1 MSTYAQ
7 SQAAFAVWE
16 NPQRTRKARLGQ
28 RRPNGVNVL
37 RTAVARWRP
46 CIGALLC
53 ALALAGCTVGP
64 NFVKPKSGLDAAIL
78 SPRQNRP
85 GTIPTSD
92 TKVPTQWW
100 SLFHD
105 RVLTSLEQ
113 QAQADNLGLQM
124 AFERIEQSRAI
135 LGITS
140 SQLLPSVA
148 AGASYARSAL
158 SKNGKF
164 AALGA
169 PTHPTNFWQL
179 GFDFSWEIDLWGR
192 ARRAREGASAAL
204 EATEYDREAVRVSL
218 AAEVAS
224 TYLKLR
230 GTQAQLGIAQQN
242 LGIAQHI
249 LDLVQS
255 RVRNG
260 VATDFESASARAQ
273 LAEGEASIPELIQQR
288 NRLMNALA
296 LLLSEKPRALD
307 ARLTS
312 AMPLPS
318 LPTTVP
324 VGVPS
329 ELARRRPDIQ
339 RAEARLHAATAA
351 IGVATA
357 DFYPRIGLKAQ
368 VGVEAFESEDLFDW
382 DSHFF
387 SVGPTV
393 YLPIFQGGRLKR
405 RLELTE
411 ARQKEA
417 ALAYRQTVLQAWHE
431 VDNALDACSAQQSRH
446 QELQVAYQQNE
457 LALQS
462 ARRGYQQG
470 VADYLQVLSAQR
482 RLLASQTTLNA
493 SATDTALT
501 VVELYKSLG
510 GGWNPDA
517 FDAVSQSSKTV
528 TEQDSPA
535 HSSPIPS
542 PPDSSSQAHP

>member
-1 MSTYAQ
+1 M
-7 SQAAFAVWE
+7 
-16 NPQRTRKARLGQ
+16 
-28 RRPNGVNVL
+28 
-37 RTAVARWRP
+37 
-46 CIGALLC
+46 
-53 ALALAGCTVGP
+53 ALAGCTVGP
-64 NFVKPKSGLDAAIL
+64 DFVKPKSGLDAAIL
-78 SPRQNRP
+78 SPRQDQP
-85 GTIPTSD
+85 GNLPTSGA
-92 TKVPTQWW
+92 KVPTRWW

-105 RVLTSLEQ
+105 PVLTELEQ
-113 QAQADNLGLQM
+113 QAQTDNLGLQM

-140 SQLLPSVA
+140 AQLLPTVG
-148 AGASYARSAL
+148 AGADYSRSAL

-179 GFDFSWEIDLWGR
+179 GLDFSWEIDLWGR

-204 EATEYDREAVRVSL
+204 EATEYDREAVRVAL
-218 AAEVAS
+218 AAQVAS

-242 LGIAQHI
+242 LEIAEH
-249 LDLVQS
+249 LLGLVRN

-260 VATDFESASARAQ
+260 VATDFELASARAQ
-273 LAEGEASIPELIQQR
+273 LAEVRASIPELVQQR

-307 ARLTS
+307 ARLTH

-318 LPTTVP
+318 LPTSVP

-329 ELARRRPDIQ
+329 ELAHRRPDIQ

-368 VGVEAFESEDLFDW
+368 VGVEAFDSGDLFDW
-382 DSHFF
+382 DSRLF

-431 VDNALDACSAQQSRH
+431 VDDALDACSAQKRRH
-446 QELQVAYQQNE
+446 QELQVAYRQNE

-482 RLLASQTTLNA
+482 RLLASQTMLNG
-493 SATDTALT
+493 SATNTALT

-510 GGWNPDA
+510 GGWEPHA
-517 FDAVSQSSKTV
+517 FEAASQSGKTV
-528 TEQDSPA
+528 ARQVSPA
-535 HSSPIPS
+535 ASIPIAS
-542 PPDSSSQAHP
+542 PPDSRSQAHP

>member
-1 MSTYAQ
+1 MGTQAT
-7 SQAAFAVWE
+7 SQAVFAGPAKSEVL
-16 NPQRTRKARLGQ
+16 TDQ
-28 RRPNGVNVL
+28 RRPHAALGL
-37 RTAVARWRP
+37 RKPLARWR
-46 CIGALLC
+46 CVGTLLC
-53 ALALAGCTVGP
+53 AIVLAGCTVGP

-78 SPRQNRP
+78 SPRQDRP
-85 GTIPTSD
+85 GTTPMSD
-92 TKVPTQWW
+92 AAVPAQWW

-105 RVLTSLEQ
+105 DVLSGLER
-113 QAQADNLGLQM
+113 QAQSDNLGLQM
-124 AFERIEQSRAI
+124 AFERIEASRAV

-179 GFDFSWEIDLWGR
+179 GLDFSWEIDLWGR
-192 ARRAREGASAAL
+192 ARRAREGAAAAL
-204 EATEYDREAVRVSL
+204 EATEYDREAVRVAL

-242 LGIAQHI
+242 LEIARHI
-249 LDLVQS
+249 LALVQS

-260 VATDFESASARAQ
+260 VATDFETASARAQ
-273 LAEGEASIPELIQQR
+273 LAEVQASIPEIVQQR

-307 ARLTS
+307 AKLVT

-324 VGVPS
+324 VGVSS

-339 RAEARLHAATAA
+339 RAAARLHAATAA

-368 VGVEAFESEDLFDW
+368 VGVEAFESEDLLDW
-382 DSHFF
+382 DSRFF

-393 YLPIFQGGRLKR
+393 YLPIFQGGRLRR

-431 VDNALDACSAQQSRH
+431 VDNALDACSARQRRH
-446 QELQVAYQQNE
+446 QELLVAYQQNE
-457 LALQS
+457 QALQA

-470 VADYLQVLSAQR
+470 VADYLRVLTAQHG
-482 RLLASQTTLNA
+482 LLASQTTLNA
-493 SATDTALT
+493 SATNTALA
-501 VVELYKSLG
+501 VVDLYKSLG

-517 FDAVSQSSKTV
+517 FSAASPTGKTMRKQDAFARST
-528 TEQDSPA
+528 A
-535 HSSPIPS
+535 NSSPS
-542 PPDSSSQAHP
+542 DSRSQVNP

>member
-1 MSTYAQ
+1 M
-7 SQAAFAVWE
+7 AAW
-16 NPQRTRKARLGQ
+16 
-28 RRPNGVNVL
+28 
-37 RTAVARWRP
+37 WRF
-46 CIGALLC
+46 IGTSFFVV
-53 ALALAGCTVGP
+53 ALAGCTVGP
-64 NFVKPKSGLDAAIL
+64 NFVKPKSGLDAAML
-78 SPRQNRP
+78 SPRQDRP
-85 GTIPTSD
+85 GT
-92 TKVPTQWW
+92 VPISNAAVPAQWW

-105 RVLTSLEQ
+105 PVLSGLEQ
-113 QAQADNLGLQM
+113 RAQADNLGLQM
-124 AFERIEQSRAI
+124 AFERIEASRAV
-135 LGITS
+135 LGIAS

-169 PTHPTNFWQL
+169 PTRPTNFWQL

-192 ARRAREGASAAL
+192 ARRAREGAAAAL
-204 EATEYDREAVRVSL
+204 EATEYDREAVRVAL
-218 AAEVAS
+218 TAEVAS

-230 GTQAQLGIAQQN
+230 GTQAQLDIAQQN
-242 LGIAQHI
+242 LDIARHV
-249 LDLVQS
+249 LELVQS

-260 VATDFESASARAQ
+260 VATDFETASARAQ
-273 LAEGEASIPELIQQR
+273 LAQVQASIPEIVQRR

-307 ARLTS
+307 AKLIT

-318 LPTTVP
+318 LPTRVP
-324 VGVPS
+324 VGVSS

-339 RAEARLHAATAA
+339 RAAARLHAATAA

-368 VGVEAFESEDLFDW
+368 VGVEAFKSEDLLDW

-387 SVGPTV
+387 SVGPSV

-405 RLELTE
+405 RLELTQ

-446 QELQVAYQQNE
+446 QELLVAYQQDAQ
-457 LALQS
+457 ALRTAQ
-462 ARRGYQQG
+462 RGYQQG
-470 VADYLQVLSAQR
+470 VADYLRVLTAQR
-482 RLLASQTTLNA
+482 GLLASQTTLNA
-493 SATDTALT
+493 SATNTALA

-510 GGWNPDA
+510 GGWNPA
-517 FDAVSQSSKTV
+517 ALSAASRTGKTAAKQRGAIRSIA
-528 TEQDSPA
+528 T
-535 HSSPIPS
+535 SSPS
-542 PPDSSSQAHP
+542 PQANP

>member
-1 MSTYAQ
+1 MGTTAQ
-7 SQAAFAVWE
+7 SQATVATAKMPRQVWE
-16 NPQRTRKARLGQ
+16 SRLAQR
-28 RRPNGVNVL
+28 PCNGIPVL
-37 RTAVARWRP
+37 RRIVAQWRP
-46 CIGALLC
+46 CIGTLLC
-53 ALALAGCTVGP
+53 TVALAGCTVGP
-64 NFVKPKSGLDAAIL
+64 NFVKPKSGLDAAVL
-78 SPRQNRP
+78 SPRQGRP
-85 GTIPTSD
+85 D
-92 TKVPTQWW
+92 TTPMPDTAVPTQWW
-100 SLFHD
+100 SLFND
-105 RVLTSLEQ
+105 NVLSDLER
-113 QAQADNLGLQM
+113 QAQADNLGLQI

-140 SQLLPSVA
+140 SQLLPTVA
-148 AGASYARSAL
+148 AGANYARSAL
-158 SKNGKF
+158 SKNGRL
-164 AALGA
+164 AELGA

-179 GFDFSWEIDLWGR
+179 AFDSSWEIDLWGR
-192 ARRAREGASAAL
+192 ARREREGAAAAL
-204 EATEYDREAVRVSL
+204 QATEYDREAVRVAL

-242 LGIAQHI
+242 RGIAQHI
-249 LDLVQS
+249 LDLIQS

-260 VATDFESASARAQ
+260 VATDFQTASARAQ
-273 LAEGEASIPELIQQR
+273 LAKVQASLPELVQQR

-307 ARLTS
+307 AQLIT

-318 LPTTVP
+318 LPTSIP
-324 VGVPS
+324 VGVSS

-339 RAEARLHAATAA
+339 RAAARLHAATAA

-368 VGVEAFESEDLFDW
+368 VGVQAFQSGDLLDW

-387 SVGPTV
+387 SVGPSV

-405 RLELTE
+405 RLQLTE
-411 ARQKEA
+411 ARQKQA

-431 VDNALDACSAQQSRH
+431 VDNALDACGAQQRRH
-446 QELQVAYQQNE
+446 QLLRTAYQQDQ

-482 RLLASQTTLNA
+482 RLLASQTMLNA

-517 FDAVSQSSKTV
+517 FNAASQPGKT
-528 TEQDSPA
+528 TEQNAPI
-535 HSSPIPS
+535 HSAPIPS
-542 PPDSSSQAHP
+542 SLDTPSRAHS

>member
-1 MSTYAQ
+1 MGTYAQ
-7 SQAAFAVWE
+7 SQVAIAASAQ
-16 NPQRTRKARLGQ
+16 PQHVRDVRHGQ
-28 RRPNGVNVL
+28 HPLCGVRVL
-37 RTAVARWRP
+37 RRVVVRWRP

-53 ALALAGCTVGP
+53 TVALAGCTVGP
-64 NFVKPKSGLDAAIL
+64 NFVKPKSGLEAANL

-85 GTIPTSD
+85 GTIPTSG
-92 TKVPTQWW
+92 TNVPTQWW

-105 RVLTSLEQ
+105 PVLTGLEQ

-140 SQLLPSVA
+140 SQLLPTVA

-169 PTHPTNFWQL
+169 PTRPTNFWQL

-204 EATEYDREAVRVSL
+204 EATEYDREAVRVAL

-230 GTQAQLGIAQQN
+230 GTQAQLGIARQN
-242 LGIAQHI
+242 LDIAQHL
-249 LDLVQS
+249 LDLVRS

-260 VATDFESASARAQ
+260 VATDFETASARAQ
-273 LAEGEASIPELIQQR
+273 LAEVQASIPELIQQR

-296 LLLSEKPRALD
+296 LLLSQKPRALD
-307 ARLTS
+307 ARLTH

-318 LPTTVP
+318 LPASVP

-368 VGVEAFESEDLFDW
+368 VGVEAFESEDLLDW

-405 RLELTE
+405 RLELTQ
-411 ARQKEA
+411 ARQKQA

-431 VDNALDACSAQQSRH
+431 VDDALDACSAQQSRH
-446 QELQVAYQQNE
+446 QELRVAYQQNE

-493 SATDTALT
+493 SATDTAIT

-517 FDAVSQSSKTV
+517 LEAASQSGKTV
-528 TEQDSPA
+528 ARQDSSAASIPIA
-535 HSSPIPS
+535 SPS
-542 PPDSSSQAHP
+542 DSRSQAHP

>member
-1 MSTYAQ
+1 MHTQ
-7 SQAAFAVWE
+7 SRVVA
-16 NPQRTRKARLGQ
+16 
-28 RRPNGVNVL
+28 
-37 RTAVARWRP
+37 ARWRQR
-46 CIGALLC
+46 IVALLC

-64 NFVKPKSGLDAAIL
+64 NFVKPKSGLDAAIP
-78 SPRQNRP
+78 SPRQDRP
-85 GTIPTSD
+85 GTVPTSD
-92 TKVPTQWW
+92 TTVPARWW

-105 RVLTSLEQ
+105 PILTDLEQ

-124 AFERIEQSRAI
+124 AFERIEASRAI
-135 LGITS
+135 LGIAS
-140 SQLLPSVA
+140 SQMLPSVD

-169 PTHPTNFWQL
+169 PTRPTNFWHL

-204 EATEYDREAVRVSL
+204 EATEYDREAVRVAL

-230 GTQAQLGIAQQN
+230 GTQARLGIAKQN
-242 LGIAQHI
+242 LDIAQHI
-249 LDLVQS
+249 LELVQS

-260 VATDFESASARAQ
+260 VATDFETASARAQ
-273 LAEGEASIPELIQQR
+273 LAEVQASIPELVQQR

-307 ARLTS
+307 ARLVH

-318 LPTTVP
+318 LPSTIP
-324 VGVPS
+324 VGVSS

-339 RAEARLHAATAA
+339 RASARLHAATAA

-393 YLPIFQGGRLKR
+393 YLPIFQGGRLRR
-405 RLELTE
+405 RLELTQ

-417 ALAYRQTVLQAWHE
+417 AIAYRQTVLQAWHE
-431 VDNALDACSAQQSRH
+431 VDDALDACSAQQSRH
-446 QELQVAYQQNE
+446 RELRVAYQQND

-462 ARRGYQQG
+462 ARQGYQQG

-482 RLLASQTTLNA
+482 RLLASQTALNA

-517 FDAVSQSSKTV
+517 FETASRSGKTV
-528 TEQDSPA
+528 ARQDASI
-535 HSSPIPS
+535 HSIPIP
-542 PPDSSSQAHP
+542 PPSDSRTQAHP

>member
-1 MSTYAQ
+1 MGMYAQ
-7 SQAAFAVWE
+7 SRAV
-16 NPQRTRKARLGQ
+16 A
-28 RRPNGVNVL
+28 
-37 RTAVARWRP
+37 ARWRQHMV
-46 CIGALLC
+46 ALLC
-53 ALALAGCTVGP
+53 TLALAGCTVGP
-64 NFVKPKSGLDAAIL
+64 NFVKPKSGLDAAVL
-78 SPRQNRP
+78 SPRQDRP
-85 GTIPTSD
+85 GTAPTTNAS
-92 TKVPTQWW
+92 VPTQWW

-105 RVLTSLEQ
+105 PVLTGLEQ
-113 QAQADNLGLQM
+113 QAQSDNLGLQM
-124 AFERIEQSRAI
+124 AFERIEASRAI

-148 AGASYARSAL
+148 ADASYARSAL

-169 PTHPTNFWQL
+169 PTRPTNFWHL

-204 EATEYDREAVRVSL
+204 EATEYDREAVRVAL

-230 GTQAQLGIAQQN
+230 GTQAQLGIAKQN
-242 LGIAQHI
+242 LDIAQH
-249 LDLVQS
+249 LLGLVQS

-260 VATDFESASARAQ
+260 VATDFETASARAQ
-273 LAEGEASIPELIQQR
+273 LAEVQASIPELIQQR

-307 ARLTS
+307 ARLIR

-318 LPTTVP
+318 LPTTIP
-324 VGVPS
+324 VGVSS

-339 RAEARLHAATAA
+339 RASARLHAATAA

-387 SVGPTV
+387 SVGPSV

-405 RLELTE
+405 RLELTQ
-411 ARQKEA
+411 ARQKQA
-417 ALAYRQTVLQAWHE
+417 ALAYRQTVLRAWHE
-431 VDNALDACSAQQSRH
+431 VDDALDACSAQQSRH
-446 QELQVAYQQNE
+446 QELQVAYQQDE
-457 LALQS
+457 LALRS

-517 FDAVSQSSKTV
+517 FETTSQSGKTV
-528 TEQDSPA
+528 ASQDS
-535 HSSPIPS
+535 SVRFTPIP
-542 PPDSSSQAHP
+542 PPSNYRSQAHP